1 MLIQKSE
8 SKSGIP
14 STMAEVAKKYAVVTG
29 SNQGIGFGTVRK
41 LASNGIMVVLTA
53 LDEKMG
59 VEAIE
64 KLKECGLSDLVV
76 FHQLDVTDTASI
88 ASLADFVK
96 TQFGK
101 LDILVNNAGV
111 SGTIVDPESMRAAAA
126 AGIGKDGVGVNW
138 SEIMTQTYELAE
150 VCVKTNYYGAKKMT
164 KALLPLLQLS
174 DSPRVVSLS
183 SSMGSLKHIPNEWAK
198 GMLSDAEKL
207 TEQRIDD
214 VLNEFLKD
222 FKEDILETKG
232 WPTSLS
238 AYILS
243 KAAVNAFTRMMANK
257 YPNICI
263 NSVDPGFVKTD
274 MNFNTGMLT
283 IDEGAE
289 SVVRLTMV
297 PNGSPSGLYFYLQ
310 QVSPF

>member
-1 MLIQKSE
+1 
-8 SKSGIP
+8 
-14 STMAEVAKKYAVVTG
+14 MAEGAKITCCFHD
-29 SNQGIGFGTVRK
+29 GIGFGTVRK

-59 VEAIE
+59 LEAIE
-64 KLKECGLSDLVV
+64 KLKECGLSELVV
-76 FHQLDVTDTASI
+76 FHQLDVTNTASI

-111 SGTIVDPESMRAAAA
+111 SGTITDPEAMRAAAA
-126 AGIGKDGVGVNW
+126 AGIIGKDGVGVNW

-150 VCVKTNYYGAKKMT
+150 VCVKTNYYGAKKIT

-207 TEQRIDD
+207 TEERIDV

-222 FKEDILETKG
+222 FKEDILETNG
-232 WPTSLS
+232 WPTSIS

-243 KAAVNAFTRMMANK
+243 KAAVNAFTRMMAKK

-274 MNFNTGMLT
+274 INFNTGMLT

-289 SVVRLTMV
+289 SVVRLAMV

-310 QVSPF
+310 QVLPL